1 MRSRGAPKTGRGIA
15 KPSRAVSKLR
25 RERNELLAQQAATA
39 EILEVIKSS
48 PTDSGPVF
56 QAIANSAARLC
67 NALNSSVY
75 RFDGNL
81 IHFFAESRVRE
92 PRLGECHWGS

>member
-1 MRSRGAPKTGRGIA
+1 MRSKGAQKTRRVMA
-15 KPSRAVSKLR
+15 KQSRAVSKLR
-25 RERNELLAQQAATA
+25 REQDQLLAQQAATA
-39 EILEVIKSS
+39 EILGAIKSS

-81 IHFFAESRVRE
+81 QDWRHRCHSRW
-92 PRLGECHWGS
+92 PRLHATE